1 LQLVKTYGIFKNCFK
16 NYMDSQTTQ
25 LYQTAFQRI
34 EQADKI
40 LLVTHYNPDGDGLS
54 CVCAMAEYLKLIHK
68 DYFIYCYNQP
78 AATFEFLPNI
88 EQFNYHHEASELPEV
103 PNFNN
108 FDLILVFDCG
118 SLSRTRLEVEIKTR
132 TPNQFVIEFDHHPKI
147 EDYADLEIRDHQA
160 AATTELVYH
169 FFKTNRLKMNRNIA
183 NCLLTGILTD
193 TANFLYPSTSESTI
207 KISSEMLSLGAKL
220 PQITEST
227 LRTKSLE
234 AMKLWGKIM
243 SNLQINPKYNLAI
256 TVLTQSDLNGGS
268 INSEELEGLS
278 NFLGNLY
285 GVKAIMLL
293 REEADGKIRGSL
305 RTADQATDLTRLAH
319 LLGGGGH
326 AKAAG
331 FTIEGKLIK
340 SENSWRVE

>member
-1 LQLVKTYGIFKNCFK
+1 
-16 NYMDSQTTQ
+16 MDELT
-25 LYQTAFQRI
+25 LKRYQ
-34 EQADKI
+34 QAAQKVEAAHKI

-54 CVCAMAEYLKLIHK
+54 CVCAMAEYLKLIQK
-68 DYFIYCYNQP
+68 DFYLYCYSQP
-78 AATFEFLPNI
+78 ATTFEFLPNL
-88 EQFNYHHEASELPEV
+88 EQIHFHNETQVGSDLPQFES
-103 PNFNN
+103 
-108 FDLILVFDCG
+108 FDLIIVFDCG
-118 SLSRTRLEVEIKTR
+118 SLSRTRLETEISSR
-132 TPNQFVIEFDHHPKI
+132 TANQFVLEFDHHPKM
-147 EDYADLEIRDHQA
+147 EDYSDLEIRDQHA

-169 FFKTNRLKMNRNIA
+169 FFKINHLKMNKNIA

-193 TANFLYPSTSESTI
+193 TANFLYPSTSELTI

-220 PQITEST
+220 PQITENT

-243 SNLQINPKYNLAI
+243 SNLQINPKYNLAM
-256 TVLTQSDLNGGS
+256 TVLTQKDLNGSS

-293 REEADGKIRGSL
+293 REEADGNIRGSL
-305 RTADQATDLTRLAH
+305 RTADQATDLSSLAH

-331 FTIEGKLIK
+331 FTITGKLIK
-340 SENSWRVE
+340 TENSWKVI